1 MADLA
6 RVDQAE
12 IDRDT
17 DSRHRYR
24 YRLYASKIVKPCRA
38 DLHTS
43 LSIYQAELSRR
54 FGESTARW
62 LHAAGTGTLEEEVK
76 LVLVT

>member
-1 MADLA
+1 VADLA
-6 RVDQAE
+6 RVD
-12 IDRDT
+12 
-17 DSRHRYR
+17 
-24 YRLYASKIVKPCRA
+24 
-38 DLHTS
+38 
-43 LSIYQAELSRR
+43 QAELSRR